1 MGCLSLSTWQ
11 RLQRWFQLIYLLSA
25 AIILTTTGLG
35 KLPSVL
41 STDLTLCMER
51 SIDDFPWAPFASNQ
65 GVEAFAAGAELGIVV
80 LICLCPIRWLP
91 CFASAIW
98 GMICLS
104 VRFLFMSPALPGDG
118 TPACNCLGAVDAPPI
133 VASSIALWL
142 AIGGTIAGSIGLCL
156 AAARTVAAWKNRKAR
171 KSEPIGCLSHNEW
184 LKMVG
189 GFLLLLGASAA
200 FYWGFM
206 NIRFDPFTNLKPG
219 WNDFRI
225 PLILAMCPIPA
236 MALGLAAAI
245 RGVAWARGSCYSPVL
260 LLHNFVAHK

>member
-1 MGCLSLSTWQ
+1 
-11 RLQRWFQLIYLLSA
+11 
-25 AIILTTTGLG
+25 
-35 KLPSVL
+35 
-41 STDLTLCMER
+41 
-51 SIDDFPWAPFASNQ
+51 
-65 GVEAFAAGAELGIVV
+65 
-80 LICLCPIRWLP
+80 
-91 CFASAIW
+91 
-98 GMICLS
+98 
-104 VRFLFMSPALPGDG
+104 
-118 TPACNCLGAVDAPPI
+118 
-133 VASSIALWL
+133 
-142 AIGGTIAGSIGLCL
+142 
-156 AAARTVAAWKNRKAR
+156 
-171 KSEPIGCLSHNEW
+171 
-184 LKMVG
+184 MVG